1 MSSFIKNLGEQVVTC
16 VQWTT
21 NNFLKISK
29 QVITY
34 TEFWYRLLLAH
45 ESLISY
51 SLLTDLSLGSLME
64 IIWVINE

>member
-16 VQWTT
+16 VQCTT

-34 TEFWYRLLLAH
+34 TEFWYTLLLAH